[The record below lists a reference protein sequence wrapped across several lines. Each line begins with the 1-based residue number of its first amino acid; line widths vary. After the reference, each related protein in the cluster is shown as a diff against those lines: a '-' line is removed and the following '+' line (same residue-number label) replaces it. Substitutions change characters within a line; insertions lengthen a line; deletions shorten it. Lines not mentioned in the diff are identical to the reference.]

1 WVWFFIM
8 NKKKGTSS
16 MLVST
21 LIMAAL
27 AVSLLVFGYIKGGG
41 QHITG
46 LNAAWK
52 MMLDILP
59 LLIFAMIVGSMV
71 PILLPKE
78 LLVKWVGG
86 ESGIRGILVGSVA
99 GALTPGG
106 PFVSFPIA
114 ASLLRSGASISAM
127 VAFIT
132 GWLIYSLSR
141 LPLEVGILG
150 WKFTLIRVAS
160 TFFFPPIAGLIAKA
174 LFEGK

>member
-1 WVWFFIM
+1 
-8 NKKKGTSS
+8 

-21 LIMAAL
+21 LIMAVL
-27 AVSLLVFGYIKGGG
+27 AVSLLAFGYFKGGG

-46 LNAAWK
+46 LQAAWK

-59 LLIFAMIVGSMV
+59 LLCFAMIVASMV

-78 LLVKWVGG
+78 LIAKWVGG

-114 ASLLRSGASISAM
+114 ASLLRSGASIGAM

-141 LPLEVGILG
+141 LPLEAGILG

-160 TFFFPPIAGLIAKA
+160 TFFFPPLAGLIAKA

>member
-1 WVWFFIM
+1 MF
-8 NKKKGTSS
+8 
-16 MLVST
+16 VST
-21 LIMAAL
+21 LIMAVLAL
-27 AVSLLVFGYIKGGG
+27 LLLAFGYIKGGG

-46 LNAAWK
+46 LQAAWK

-59 LLIFAMIVGSMV
+59 LLIFAMIVASMV

-78 LLVKWVGG
+78 LIAKWVGG
-86 ESGIRGILVGSVA
+86 ESGFRGILVGSVA
-99 GALTPGG
+99 GAFTPGG

-114 ASLLRSGASISAM
+114 ASLLRSGASIGAM

-150 WKFTLIRVAS
+150 WKFTLIRIAS